1 MDWRLILLFIALAK
15 SQNLFNIEDSG
26 ENENLENPPCSM
38 DYFDDDSSKSC
49 HHDNFPTQ
57 TLQDLLGP
65 RVKLCCDA
73 HGYIFEENC
82 DVSFSSHFNFN

>member
-15 SQNLFNIEDSG
+15 SQDFFNIEDSG
-26 ENENLENPPCSM
+26 ENGDNENTPCSM

-65 RVKLCCDA
+65 KVKLCCDA

-82 DVSFSSHFNFN
+82 DVSFSFHFNFN

>member
-15 SQNLFNIEDSG
+15 SQDTLNFGTYDDGDN
-26 ENENLENPPCSM
+26 ENPPCSM

-65 RVKLCCDA
+65 KVKLCCDA

-82 DVSFSSHFNFN
+82 DVSFSFHFNWY

>member
-15 SQNLFNIEDSG
+15 SQDPFSIADFG
-26 ENENLENPPCSM
+26 ENEDPPCSM
-38 DYFDDDSSKSC
+38 DYYDDDSSRNC

-65 RVKLCCDA
+65 KVKLCCDA

-82 DVSFSSHFNFN
+82 DVSFSFHFNFN